1 MTAAAPAM
9 VGFAR
14 ALRAAGVGAGPERV
28 HAWADALAHLDSGR
42 SGDVYWS
49 GRLTLCSSPDDL
61 AAYDAIFRAYFG
73 AEAVPALRRRPR
85 SVTEVLVP
93 VAGEGAEPDSGQG
106 DDVPAHLAMASRAEV
121 LRHRD
126 LAALTPGERAEVD
139 QLLAAL
145 RPAGPIRLTRRR
157 GPSHRG
163 QLDPRRTVREMLRR
177 GGEPARLLRRD
188 RRVVPRRLV
197 LLIDVSGSMG
207 PYADGLLRFA
217 HAACRRR
224 RSTEVFT
231 MGTRLTRISRELVH
245 PDPDRA
251 LGAATE
257 AVPDWSGGTR
267 LGDQLKAFLDR
278 WGQRGTARGAV
289 VVVASDGW
297 ERGDVSVLAEQMVRL
312 RRLAHR
318 VVWVSPHAGKD
329 GFVPATA
336 GLRAAAPSIDA
347 LLAGHSVHT
356 LGRLATILSE
366 EDIYA

>member
-1 MTAAAPAM
+1 MTAAPAM
-9 VGFAR
+9 VGMAR

-28 HAWADALAHLDSGR
+28 HAWADALAHLDGSR

-61 AAYDAIFRAYFG
+61 PVYDAVFCAYFG
-73 AEAVPALRRRPR
+73 SEAVPTMRRRQQ
-85 SVTEVLVP
+85 SVIEMLVP
-93 VAGEGAEPDSGQG
+93 VAGADQGPDGEQG
-106 DDVPAHLAMASRAEV
+106 DDVPAQLAMASRAEV

-126 LAALTPGERAEVD
+126 LAALTPAERAEVD

-145 RPAGPIRLTRRR
+145 RPAGPSRITRRR
-157 GPSHRG
+157 RPSHRG
-163 QLDPRRTVREMLRR
+163 RLDPRRTVREMLRR
-177 GGEPARLLRRD
+177 GGEPARLLHRT
-188 RRVVPRRLV
+188 RRVIPRRLV
-197 LLIDVSGSMG
+197 LLIDVSGSMA

-231 MGTRLTRISRELVH
+231 IGTRLTRISRELAH

-251 LGAATE
+251 LGAATG

-289 VVVASDGW
+289 IVVASDGW

-329 GFVPATA
+329 GFAPATA
-336 GLRAAAPSIDA
+336 GLRAAAPAIDA
-347 LLAGHSVHT
+347 LVAGHSVHT
-356 LGRLATILSE
+356 LERLAAILSE
-366 EDIYA
+366 EDIDA